1 MKKIVITGLL
11 LVFVAAPAV
20 AADADG
26 IYAGIKLGPSD
37 VVGSTLGFGVYG
49 GYNIDPSVTSK
60 MTSSDFM
67 SKVSFAGEAEY
78 TSFGSNTRFGTTTYK
93 ASAIGAVVAA
103 TYPINPQFSVIAK
116 AGLARTAY
124 DVTCSGCGPFW
135 NYTKNTIGL
144 RAGAAGQYN
153 LTQQIGLRAGLDFY
167 PDGYSMISAG
177 AVIKF

>member
-1 MKKIVITGLL
+1 MKKIIIAALL
-11 LVFVAAPAV
+11 SVFVAAPAV
-20 AADADG
+20 AADAAG
-26 IYAGIKLGPSD
+26 IYAGVKLGPSD
-37 VVGSTLGFGVYG
+37 VAGSTLGFGVYG

-78 TSFGSNTRFGTTTYK
+78 TSFGSNSSGAFTYK
-93 ASAIGAVVAA
+93 ASAIGVVVAA

-135 NYTKNTIGL
+135 NYTTNTIGL

-167 PDGYSMISAG
+167 PDGYNMLSAG

>member
-1 MKKIVITGLL
+1 MKKIAIAALL
-11 LVFVAAPAV
+11 SVFVAAPAV
-20 AADADG
+20 AADAAG
-26 IYAGIKLGPSD
+26 IYAGVKLGPSD
-37 VVGSTLGFGVYG
+37 VAGSTLGFGVYG

-78 TSFGSNTRFGTTTYK
+78 TYFGSNTNNNFGGATYK
-93 ASAIGAVVAA
+93 ASAIGVVVAA

-116 AGLARTAY
+116 AGLASTTY
-124 DVTCSGCGPFW
+124 DVTCSGCGLSHTTF
-135 NYTKNTIGL
+135 GL
-144 RAGAAGQYN
+144 RFGAAGQYN

-167 PDGYSMISAG
+167 PDGYSMLSAG

>member
-1 MKKIVITGLL
+1 MKKIIIAALL
-11 LVFVAAPAV
+11 SVFVAAPAV

-78 TSFGSNTRFGTTTYK
+78 TSFGSNTRFGATYK

-116 AGLARTAY
+116 AGLARTTT
-124 DVTCSGCGPFW
+124 DVTCAGAGCAAF
-135 NYTKNTIGL
+135 NYTTNTIGL